1 MFSLKMSIVKILWW
15 VNCSFWFLKVHFP
28 GVTKCC
34 FQQLLVYLY
43 TDEIDDSVNPSN
55 CLELLELA
63 NRLCLPRLVGLVEQ
77 KVIHELVKL
86 SDAGVDAT
94 EHALRLLEPCQV
106 CSILLLPF
114 VWSGVVDVT
123 VWELIKWELTA

>member
-1 MFSLKMSIVKILWW
+1 MARCDVMAAMFRGDFRESSAKV
-15 VNCSFWFLKVHFP
+15 VHFP

-63 NRLCLPRLVGLVEQ
+63 NRLCLPRLVGLVEAQ
-77 KVIHELVKL
+77 VIRELVKL
-86 SDAGVDAT
+86 SNAGVDAT
-94 EHALRLLEPCQV
+94 EHALRLLEPCQ
-106 CSILLLPF
+106 
-114 VWSGVVDVT
+114 
-123 VWELIKWELTA
+123 